1 MLKIVDGIPLIGKST
16 GAYRVR
22 AVDLGHGHVEVVT
35 SRVIE
40 WQEAEWSDQVM
51 ADHLQ
56 VVADFE
62 RDNPEEIEE
71 RDRKRSARRAK
82 TRVRRQCKAMGAD
95 TLLTL
100 TYRALVTDLGLCKAD
115 LKEFARR
122 VYRVLPG
129 FRGIAI
135 FEPQDR
141 GAWHVHI
148 ATAGIPTL
156 LPSKSGDFRSYN
168 VLRAIWRSVTKEREG
183 NVDVQRRRRHC
194 RKSAAQIA
202 AYLSKYMGK
211 AFMEWGDKGRNRST
225 TFGAVTVPDM
235 VELGI
240 AATLPGAL
248 DMAFALLEDRHT
260 VARMSLDPFRD
271 WFFLAAEKLPDRLMK
286 VTH

>member
-1 MLKIVDGIPLIGKST
+1 MLKIVDGIPLIGKAT

-22 AVDLGHGHVEVVT
+22 AVDLGHGHMEVVT
-35 SRVIE
+35 SRVVE
-40 WQEAEWSDQVM
+40 WSEAEWSPQVM
-51 ADHLQ
+51 ADHLE
-56 VVADFE
+56 VVAKFAE
-62 RDNPEEIEE
+62 EHPEEIEE
-71 RDRKRSARRAK
+71 RDRMRSARRAK

-100 TYRALVTDLGLCKAD
+100 TYRACVADLAVCKAD

-122 VYRVLPG
+122 VYRVLPS
-129 FRGIAI
+129 FRGVAI
-135 FEPQDR
+135 FEPQER

-194 RKSAAQIA
+194 RKSAAEIA

-211 AFMEWGDKGRNRST
+211 AFMEWGEKGRNRST

-235 VELGI
+235 VEVGI
-240 AATLPGAL
+240 AGTLAEAL
-248 DMAFALLEDRHT
+248 DMAFVMLDVGHR
-260 VARMSLDPFRD
+260 VARMSLDRFRD
-271 WFFLAAEKLPDRLMK
+271 WFFLAAERGRALPSGHNK
-286 VTH
+286 